1 MFIIGNFLSAVAV
14 VFDYVLTI
22 FMWLVVARA
31 VLSWV
36 NPDPYNPIVRF
47 LRNATEPVYAYI
59 RRYMPFLYVGGFD
72 LSPLVLILLIQFLQ
86 IALVGNLVDFS
97 NSLRYNQNLLMP

>member
-1 MFIIGNFLSAVAV
+1 MGNIIYGFAFIIRT
-14 VFDYVLTI
+14 VLTI
-22 FMWLVVARA
+22 YFYIVIASA
-31 VLSWV
+31 ILSWV

-47 LRNATEPVYAYI
+47 LRNATEPIYAYI

-72 LSPLVLILLIQFLQ
+72 LSPLVLILIIQFLQ

-97 NSLRYNQNLLMP
+97 NSLRYNQNHIMP